1 MLLDNDFIQIL
12 FIDFSIYFSVVLCLF
27 MLCYKWKVLFRKGK
41 CVSTFS
47 FQWCTLL
54 IIILRQNSLP
64 ENPHY
69 SIDIY
74 QVVNDILPPLLQKE
88 KETTGNRCVAKSV
101 LKIENSKHRQL
112 MGSFLQSNCD
122 THLSLRHNVKK
133 SLRLKFKIM
142 SITCRFHVFDV
153 VLTLQFS

>member
-1 MLLDNDFIQIL
+1 MLQMESFIQKRKMC
-12 FIDFSIYFSVVLCLF
+12 FNFQFSMMYLADIF
-27 MLCYKWKVLFRKGK
+27 
-41 CVSTFS
+41 
-47 FQWCTLL
+47 FQK
-54 IIILRQNSLP
+54 IILRQYSLP

-122 THLSLRHNVKK
+122 THLYLRHNVKK
-133 SLRLKFKIM
+133 SLHM
-142 SITCRFHVFDV
+142 
-153 VLTLQFS
+153 